1 VKRRDAI
8 AGLIGAALLPVCAAA
23 QERPWRIGFLY
34 FGPRRSA
41 IGAGRYEAF
50 VKALRE
56 LGYVEG
62 KNIVIEARFADNS
75 AERAAKLATELARVK
90 VDVIVTGGSPANH
103 AAQRATKTIPI
114 VVVHSPD
121 PVGEGLAASLGRPGG
136 NVTGMSTRNSEL
148 DAKHVELLRVAFPK
162 LARVAVM
169 WNPDN
174 RTHQS
179 RVKAVQA
186 AGEKIGV
193 AVVPVSAENREAL
206 ERAFAS
212 IASAK
217 AEAAI
222 VLSDT
227 LFIGESQYIS
237 MLALTHRLPSSSA
250 TREYAEGGGL
260 ISFGAH
266 TSANYPRA
274 AVFVDKILRGTK
286 PADLPIEQSANFEL
300 VVNMKAARAM
310 GLKLPEAFLV
320 RADQVIE

>member
-1 VKRRDAI
+1 
-8 AGLIGAALLPVCAAA
+8 
-23 QERPWRIGFLY
+23 
-34 FGPRRSA
+34 
-41 IGAGRYEAF
+41 
-50 VKALRE
+50 
-56 LGYVEG
+56 
-62 KNIVIEARFADNS
+62 
-75 AERAAKLATELARVK
+75 
-90 VDVIVTGGSPANH
+90 
-103 AAQRATKTIPI
+103 
-114 VVVHSPD
+114 
-121 PVGEGLAASLGRPGG
+121 
-136 NVTGMSTRNSEL
+136 
-148 DAKHVELLRVAFPK
+148 VAFPK

-193 AVVPVSAENREAL
+193 EVVPVSAENREGL